1 MKNLFTIIRQQIIKN
16 EVFGNDRKFKFT
28 NNFYPEKVITYMTA
42 QKAFKVV
49 NVSKYPVDNG
59 YQFTIEY
66 KDVCTSCD
74 FLDRAYEALKAKEEY
89 KRRKGYTGEYANESV
104 VNKFGHI
111 NDEYRDEL
119 TCKNYNKDLYEHLEK
134 ADSCTFDL
142 FLQSIGFNTFEEYLA
157 FVEKYPLE
165 DKDIDER
172 YREFLNRDI
181 ESREYAEDYLY

>member
-1 MKNLFTIIRQQIIKN
+1 MKNLFNIIRQQIITN
-16 EVFGNDRKFKFT
+16 EVFGKEKKFTFT
-28 NNFYPEKVITYMTA
+28 NNFYPERIIVFMTK
-42 QKAFKVV
+42 QKAFKVCK
-49 NVSKYPVDNG
+49 VSKMPIENG
-59 YQFTIEY
+59 YKFTIEY

-74 FLDRAYEALKAKEEY
+74 FLDRAYEALKAKEEW
-89 KRRKGYTGEYANESV
+89 KHRKGYYSNESV

-142 FLQSIGFNTFEEYLA
+142 FLQSIGFNTFEEYLKY
-157 FVEKYPLE
+157 VETYPLE

-172 YREFLNRDI
+172 YREFLIRNI
-181 ESREYAEDYLY
+181 EDREYAENYLY